1 MTFAGDHYIAQGFS
15 VELAGFLTSLFMM
28 SSIFLGPVLGA
39 VISRIG
45 KEIYFTAFGYT
56 MLAFFIFLVP
66 RSGVNPLI
74 LVALVGLSSVFI
86 PTPVLTL
93 VPRYLPSRY
102 SGLGYGLSST
112 LANVGALIGPY
123 FVGLIYDHFRDHG
136 RGFDLMAFFAM
147 LGAVIALLVPIAVK
161 KSESRKSHQ
170 S

>member
-1 MTFAGDHYIAQGFS
+1 
-15 VELAGFLTSLFMM
+15 
-28 SSIFLGPVLGA
+28 
-39 VISRIG
+39 
-45 KEIYFTAFGYT
+45 
-56 MLAFFIFLVP
+56 
-66 RSGVNPLI
+66 VNPLI